1 MYGDHTSRS
10 KNSLPGTS
18 HGKTSSSHGTGSSNN
33 PGTSHGPSKGAASR
47 KGSPGGSGGEH
58 LVGSSYGGGGGSSHG
73 SSYGNIMSGVDTSVG
88 SVSSSALG
96 LQSRN
101 KPHIV
106 KDPKQRQSMDGPMIT
121 MEVMAWV
128 QRVTCDMACVA
139 CVMRE
144 SAERCLQVLI
154 DLKSPRQGGGA
165 YSTSRSAIC

>member
-58 LVGSSYGGGGGSSHG
+58 LVGSSYGN
-73 SSYGNIMSGVDTSVG
+73 SYGNIMSGVDTSVG

-121 MEVMAWV
+121 MEVMPVV
-128 QRVTCDMACVA
+128 QRVTHDMACVT
-139 CVMRE
+139 RE
-144 SAERCLQVLI
+144 SADVVYRF
-154 DLKSPRQGGGA
+154 S
-165 YSTSRSAIC
+165 ST